1 MATQPSDPLLGP
13 GPTRCDAGGQ
23 SVSAYLA
30 VTSTSLGHALKFT
43 SIAVAAARCPIPA
56 ATIPVAK
63 AKRHVIRWS
72 RDTKLMRNLKD
83 EAQKKAYITN
93 IIIVITVLGVMMSL
107 TKSCLFHMEAVGRWD
122 HGHPYKFSYA
132 LSLTMV
138 VFVLKMLL
146 APIKICLKPKPS
158 KVQEDDDDDDEAE
171 APKTILDHIMPWVLL
186 VVFTTFEMLMATLSS
201 LGLLYGAPTT
211 VFVVFKSSKA
221 VFMALMS
228 VVILGRR
235 LNAPQWCSL
244 LVISGALLLSTVAEG
259 KGGKPGKGSHE
270 INLEGPLLLLLSE
283 LCHAMMLIFQEI
295 AVRQYWPNPVSLLS
309 WSASFGA
316 FLTACSMYK
325 SRTIFVDLPDG
336 GRRPFCDPEDV
347 LFMMSTSPALA
358 ICLLMNVTSHL
369 TSDVAHIM
377 ILKHIS
383 ALARTLCDTLKM
395 ILMWLLGKGF
405 WLLAI
410 LPPLAEPWHPG
421 LLGSWLMI
429 PAIGAVVYGMLMF
442 KNAVF
447 VPLTYAKDDDGVWRI
462 QEVRQ
467 EVEGEDAGE
476 VEELVTNMD
485 DPFYME
491 AFRSRQLKKRNL
503 ALLGRVR

>member
-1 MATQPSDPLLGP
+1 MVKVKHQ
-13 GPTRCDAGGQ
+13 
-23 SVSAYLA
+23 
-30 VTSTSLGHALKFT
+30 AL
-43 SIAVAAARCPIPA
+43 S
-56 ATIPVAK
+56 
-63 AKRHVIRWS
+63 WS
-72 RDTKLMRNLKD
+72 RDTKLMRSLKD
-83 EAQKKAYITN
+83 EAAKQAYIAN
-93 IIIVITVLGVMMSL
+93 IIIVITVLGVTMSM
-107 TKSCLFHMEAVGRWD
+107 TKSCLFHMQAVGRWD

-132 LSLTMV
+132 LSLTMM
-138 VFVLKMLL
+138 VFILKILL
-146 APIKICLKPKPS
+146 APIKTCLKPKT
-158 KVQEDDDDDDEAE
+158 KKEEEDDDDSDDEDQQ
-171 APKTILDHIMPWVLL
+171 TILDKIMPWVLL

-259 KGGKPGKGSHE
+259 KGGGKGEHE
-270 INLEGPLLLLLSE
+270 LNLTGPMLLLLSE

-295 AVRQYWPNPVSLLS
+295 AVRRYWPNPVELLS
-309 WSASFGA
+309 WSACFGA
-316 FLTACSMYK
+316 FLTGYTMYK
-325 SRTIFVDLPDG
+325 TRPIFVDLPDG
-336 GRRPFCDPEDV
+336 GRRPFCDPEDM
-347 LFMMSTSPALA
+347 FYMMSTSPALA
-358 ICLLMNVTSHL
+358 FCLLLNVTSHL
-369 TSDVAHIM
+369 TSDVSHIM

-395 ILMWLLGKGF
+395 ILMWLLGKTF

-421 LLGSWLMI
+421 LLGSWLML

-442 KNAVF
+442 KNGVY
-447 VPLTYAKDDDGVWRI
+447 VPITYVKDENGVWRL
-462 QEVRQ
+462 QEIR
-467 EVEGEDAGE
+467 
-476 VEELVTNMD
+476 EELPEEEEAELEEVVANMD

-491 AFRSRQLKKRNL
+491 AFRSKKLKKRNRR
-503 ALLGRVR
+503 LLHKLRAKKMISKLKGAATAAATSTAA

>member
-1 MATQPSDPLLGP
+1 MMM
-13 GPTRCDAGGQ
+13 
-23 SVSAYLA
+23 VK
-30 VTSTSLGHALKFT
+30 VKNHA
-43 SIAVAAARCPIPA
+43 
-56 ATIPVAK
+56 
-63 AKRHVIRWS
+63 IRWS
-72 RDTKLMRNLKD
+72 RDTKYMRSLKD

-93 IIIVITVLGVMMSL
+93 IIIVITVLGVLMSM

-132 LSLTMV
+132 LSLTMT
-138 VFVLKMLL
+138 VFLLKVLLF
-146 APIKICLKPKPS
+146 PIKTCLKPKAAREEE
-158 KVQEDDDDDDEAE
+158 EDDDDDDEQT
-171 APKTILDHIMPWVLL
+171 PKTILDHLMPWVLL

-221 VFMALMS
+221 VFMAIMS
-228 VVILGRR
+228 VIILGRR

-244 LVISGALLLSTVAEG
+244 LVISSALLLSTVAEG
-259 KGGKPGKGSHE
+259 KGGKKKGE
-270 INLEGPLLLLLSE
+270 QELNLEGPMLLLLSE

-295 AVRQYWPNPVSLLS
+295 AVRRYWPNPVSLLS
-309 WSASFGA
+309 WSATFGV

-325 SRTIFVDLPDG
+325 SRSIFVDLPDG
-336 GRRPFCDPEDV
+336 GRRPFDDPYDV
-347 LFMMSTSPALA
+347 LYMMSTSPALA
-358 ICLLMNVTSHL
+358 FCLILNVSSHV

-395 ILMWLLGKGF
+395 ILMWLLGKCF
-405 WLLAI
+405 WFLAI

-442 KNAVF
+442 KNAVY
-447 VPLTYAKDDDGVWRI
+447 VPLIYAKDEDGVWRI
-462 QEVRQ
+462 QEVR
-467 EVEGEDAGE
+467 EELTEEDAAE
-476 VEELVTNMD
+476 VEEVVANMD
-485 DPFYME
+485 DPFFTE
-491 AFRSRQLKKRNL
+491 AFRSQKLKKRNRR
-503 ALLGRVR
+503 LLNKLKAKNLMSKLRGAANKLRTLSGSA